1 MNSTQTLF
9 FVLGCPNLSNLSWE
23 VPDEAPLRVDFSR
36 IGTEGR
42 MDLGSDSEE
51 ESPEERRAVALYCDS
66 DSEDAEDDVD
76 TENVWRIVKTLKSR
90 GGKLSSAFSGLEDF
104 VRRPVREI
112 PGTNL
117 FTGP

>member
-1 MNSTQTLF
+1 
-9 FVLGCPNLSNLSWE
+9 
-23 VPDEAPLRVDFSR
+23 
-36 IGTEGR
+36 

-51 ESPEERRAVALYCDS
+51 ESPEERRAVAWAGSDS
-66 DSEDAEDDVD
+66 DDSDAEDDVD
-76 TENVWRIVKTLKSR
+76 TENVWLIVKTLKSR

>member
-9 FVLGCPNLSNLSWE
+9 FVLGCPNLANLAWE
-23 VPDEAPLRVDFSR
+23 VPDEAPLRVDFLR
-36 IGTEGR
+36 IGAEGR
-42 MDLGSDSEE
+42 MDLSSDSEE

-76 TENVWRIVKTLKSR
+76 TENVWRIVQMLKSR
-90 GGKLSSAFSGLEDF
+90 GGRLSSAFSGLEDF
-104 VRRPVREI
+104 VHRPVHEI
-112 PGTNL
+112 PGQST